1 MPILFKLFTKPL
13 NLNVAMNMDHSKD
26 TFFLGIFRVLNL
38 EFIMYLFE
46 KQDIKMSYFEC
57 LLLAKLKNIHNNNRY
72 KTRVSLYLQL

>member
-1 MPILFKLFTKPL
+1 
-13 NLNVAMNMDHSKD
+13 MNMDHYKD

-46 KQDIKMSYFEC
+46 KQDVKKSYFEC
-57 LLLAKLKNIHNNNRY
+57 LLLAKLKNIYNNYRY